1 MEFEMN
7 IKNSKLAIAATIAAL
22 TAATAPAQALEQ
34 GDWIAR
40 VGVSQVKPDTDSDL
54 TPIGGGQVDVD
65 DGTSLSINVGYML
78 TSNIAIDVLAAW
90 PFTHDINGA
99 GALAAAG
106 KLAET
111 DHLPPTVSLQYHFQP
126 KASIRPYVGA
136 GINYTKFFSIK
147 ETAAL
152 GGAKL
157 TLDDSWGLAAQ
168 LGVDFDITDKWFG
181 NLDVRYIQIETEAN
195 STVTGAF
202 DVAIDPWVVGLH
214 IGTTF

>member
-1 MEFEMN
+1 MN
-7 IKNSKLAIAATIAAL
+7 IKNSKLALSSTIAAL
-22 TAATAPAQALEQ
+22 LVATSPVQALDQ

-40 VGVSQVKPDTDSDL
+40 VGISQVSPTGDSDI
-54 TPIGGGQVDVD
+54 TPGVAGGKVEAD

-90 PFTHDINGA
+90 PFTHDVNGA
-99 GALAAAG
+99 GALAAQG
-106 KLAET
+106 KLAEI
-111 DHLPPTVSLQYHFQP
+111 DHLPPTVSVQYHFQP

-136 GINYTKFFSIK
+136 GINYTTFFNIDEK
-147 ETAAL
+147 GAL
-152 GGAKL
+152 VGDKL

-181 NLDVRYIQIETEAN
+181 NVDVRYIQIETEAN
-195 STVTGAF
+195 SATTGKF
-202 DVAIDPWVVGLH
+202 DVQIDPWIIGLH

>member
-1 MEFEMN
+1 MS
-7 IKNSKLAIAATIAAL
+7 IKNSTLPIAAAIAAIFTVS
-22 TAATAPAQALEQ
+22 APALALDQ

-40 VGVSQVKPDTDSDL
+40 VGVSQVKPDTDSD
-54 TPIGGGQVDVD
+54 TAPISGGQVDVD

-78 TSNIAIDVLAAW
+78 TNNIAIDVLAAW
-90 PFTHDINGA
+90 PFKHDITGV
-99 GALAAAG
+99 GALAPAG
-106 KLAET
+106 KVAET
-111 DHLPPTVSLQYHFQP
+111 KQLPPTVSLQYHFQP

-147 ETAAL
+147 ETASL

-168 LGVDFDITDKWFG
+168 AGVDFDINKKWFA
-181 NLDVRYIQIETEAN
+181 NVDVRYIQIETEAN
-195 STVTGAF
+195 STVTGTF
-202 DVAIDPWVVGLH
+202 DVQIDPWVVGLH